1 MGSYRLSS
9 EENDDDEDDENSKKL
24 NTLLTPLVIFEMS
37 NFES

>member
-24 NTLLTPLVIFEMS
+24 DTLLTPLVIFEMS
-37 NFES
+37 NVES